1 MSLADS
7 LRRWHGLIMQHAPG
21 FLTAAEVAAATS
33 AIEDSLGDAVVDA
46 KVQRGLLGAVKAKLD
61 ADPATAK
68 SFSKTTNWKILDQL
82 LTAAR
87 LQELTRVKVVK
98 RGGSGGVRY
107 DCGELADSFYGE
119 QILTGLGFGKRRR
132 VLDKKEYEKVEAEF
146 VKIKLKLPEAIQPT
160 TTETFFSGDQ

>member
-7 LRRWHGLIMQHAPG
+7 LRKWHGIIMQHAPG
-21 FLTAAEVAAATS
+21 FLTGAEVATATS
-33 AIEDSLGDAVVDA
+33 GIEDSLGDAVVDA

-61 ADPATAK
+61 ADPSTA
-68 SFSKTTNWKILDQL
+68 SRFSKTTNWKILDQL

-98 RGGSGGVRY
+98 RGGSGGVRF
-107 DCGELADSFYGE
+107 DVGELADSFYGE

-132 VLDKKEYEKVEAEF
+132 VLDKKEFESVEAEF
-146 VKIKLKLPEAIQPT
+146 AKIKLKLPEAIQPT
-160 TTETFFSGDQ
+160 TTETFFSGDK